1 MLGISVR
8 RLGMEEAVLFLV
20 KEECEKV
27 RVPLFWPLRGEFG
40 NLFFFLCGRGGGLFF
55 RTACE
60 EECS

>member
-27 RVPLFWPLRGEFG
+27 RAPP
-40 NLFFFLCGRGGGLFF
+40 FLALEG
-55 RTACE
+55 
-60 EECS
+60 